1 MKKILI
7 LFCVI
12 LFIQTNI
19 KAEIVYIDLNF
30 IINNSTLG
38 KSLNK
43 HISELNKLNE
53 EKFKKNELELLE
65 KEKSLVSQQ
74 NILNKNEFEK
84 RVKELSLDVKKYR
97 SEKKISLDKIK
108 KTRIENTKKILEII
122 NPIITKYVNEN
133 AISLVIPKKN
143 IVVGKKNLDITNE
156 IIKLLNDQPI
166 KLSF

>member
-12 LFIQTNI
+12 FFIQTNI

-43 HISELNKLNE
+43 HINELNKINE
-53 EKFKKNELELLE
+53 QKFKKTEIELLK
-65 KEKSLVSQQ
+65 KEKSLASQQ
-74 NILNKNEFEK
+74 NILNKDEFEK
-84 RVKELSLDVKKYR
+84 RFKELSLDVKKYR
-97 SEKKISLDKIK
+97 SEKKISFDNIK

-143 IVVGKKNLDITNE
+143 IVVGKKNLDITGE
-156 IIKLLNDQPI
+156 IIKLLNNQPT
-166 KLSF
+166 KLNF

>member
-1 MKKILI
+1 MLS
-7 LFCVI
+7 
-12 LFIQTNI
+12 IQTNI

-43 HISELNKLNE
+43 HINELNKINE
-53 EKFKKNELELLE
+53 QKFKKTETELLK
-65 KEKSLVSQQ
+65 KEKSLASQQ

-84 RVKELSLDVKKYR
+84 RFNELSLDVKKYR
-97 SEKKISLDKIK
+97 SEKKISLDNIK
-108 KTRIENTKKILEII
+108 KTRIENTKKILAII

-143 IVVGKKNLDITNE
+143 IVVGKKNLDITDE
-156 IIKLLNDQPI
+156 IIKLLNNQPT

>member
-1 MKKILI
+1 M
-7 LFCVI
+7 FS
-12 LFIQTNI
+12 IQTNI

-43 HISELNKLNE
+43 HINELNKINE
-53 EKFKKNELELLE
+53 EKFKKTEIELLK
-65 KEKSLVSQQ
+65 KEKSLASQQ
-74 NILNKNEFEK
+74 NILDKNEFEK
-84 RVKELSLDVKKYR
+84 RFKELSLDVKKYR

-122 NPIITKYVNEN
+122 NPLITKYVNEN

-143 IVVGKKNLDITNE
+143 IVVGKKNLDITDE
-156 IIKLLNDQPI
+156 MIKLLDGQPT

>member
-1 MKKILI
+1 M
-7 LFCVI
+7 LF
-12 LFIQTNI
+12 FIQTNI
-19 KAEIVYIDLNF
+19 KAEIDYIDLNF
-30 IINNSTLG
+30 IINNTTLW

-97 SEKKISLDKIK
+97 TEKKISLDKIK
-108 KTRIENTKKILEII
+108 KTRIENIKKILEII

-143 IVVGKKNLDITNE
+143 IVVGKKI
-156 IIKLLNDQPI
+156 
-166 KLSF
+166 

>member
-1 MKKILI
+1 MKLSRQIKIVEEDLI
-7 LFCVI
+7 
-12 LFIQTNI
+12 
-19 KAEIVYIDLNF
+19 
-30 IINNSTLG
+30 
-38 KSLNK
+38 
-43 HISELNKLNE
+43 
-53 EKFKKNELELLE
+53 

-97 SEKKISLDKIK
+97 TEKKISLDKIK